1 MENLNA
7 QLEMVNKKLAK
18 LEALGEDANPMSVE
32 HWEAVKN
39 NLVVQIQK
47 AN

>member
-1 MENLNA
+1 MENLNE

-32 HWEAVKN
+32 HWEKVKN

>member
-1 MENLNA
+1 MNLND
-7 QLEMVNKKLAK
+7 QLEMVNKKLAR

-32 HWEAVKN
+32 FWEKAKL
-39 NLVVQIQK
+39 NLIVQIQK